1 MSQKQQIQTIINK
14 PSLLDQFTLG
24 FEYNKTIQEVKRE
37 TRIRTI

>member
-1 MSQKQQIQTIINK
+1 MSQTQQIQTIIST